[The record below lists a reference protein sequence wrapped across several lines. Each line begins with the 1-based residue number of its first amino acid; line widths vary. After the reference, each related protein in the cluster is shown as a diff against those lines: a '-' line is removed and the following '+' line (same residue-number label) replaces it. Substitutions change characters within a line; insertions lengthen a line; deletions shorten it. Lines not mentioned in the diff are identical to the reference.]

1 VDLTRIAGLRD
12 VGVQGGVL
20 RVGAM
25 CTHAEVAASP
35 EVKQH
40 LPALAMLAEGI
51 GDRMVRN
58 IGTLGGSVANNDPAA
73 DYPAAL
79 LGLGATLI
87 TDRRRIA
94 ADDFFTGM
102 FSTALE
108 AAEIVT
114 AIEFPM
120 PRRAGYAKFRNPASR
135 YAVTGVFVAQIADA
149 VRVAVT
155 GAAGCVFRFTAM
167 EAALTRSFT
176 PAAADAVTLAA
187 DDLIGDI
194 HASAAYR
201 ANLATVMAGRAVER
215 ALWPR

>member
-1 VDLTRIAGLRD
+1 
-12 VGVQGGVL
+12 
-20 RVGAM
+20 
-25 CTHAEVAASP
+25 
-35 EVKQH
+35 
-40 LPALAMLAEGI
+40 
-51 GDRMVRN
+51 
-58 IGTLGGSVANNDPAA
+58 
-73 DYPAAL
+73 
-79 LGLGATLI
+79 
-87 TDRRRIA
+87 
-94 ADDFFTGM
+94 M
-102 FSTALE
+102 FSTALA

-114 AIEFPM
+114 AIEFPL